1 MKTTIETGNVNY
13 LEKFF
18 SSEIMVINTLAKNE
32 KKKQKT
38 VLKTVK

>member
-13 LEKFF
+13 LETFF
-18 SSEIMVINTLAKNE
+18 SEIMVINRLAKNE